1 MDTNEI
7 LKEII
12 SNYIDINFDNNIS
25 ITVTGQEVTLQGI
38 VNSYDEKD
46 EIEEIA
52 WNAFG
57 VLSVNNELAIYNE
70 N

>member
-25 ITVTGQEVTLQGI
+25 ITVTGQ
-38 VNSYDEKD
+38 
-46 EIEEIA
+46 
-52 WNAFG
+52 
-57 VLSVNNELAIYNE
+57 
-70 N
+70 